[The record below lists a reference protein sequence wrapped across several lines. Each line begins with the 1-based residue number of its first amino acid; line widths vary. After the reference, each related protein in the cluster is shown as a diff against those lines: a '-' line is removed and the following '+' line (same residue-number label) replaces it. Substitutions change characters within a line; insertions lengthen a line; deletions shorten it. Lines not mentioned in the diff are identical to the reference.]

1 MSGTNGTQKLAPQL
15 IAVEPLIGLLETVIW
30 TGFLADD
37 DPVSVVLIAP
47 QESAK
52 TELLKLFRGTV
63 SLEYFSDATS
73 NGLFEF
79 RKEIESEKLR
89 HIMLLDL
96 VRIMAHPRVTSE
108 RTIQTIA
115 SLIEDGQMTIADG
128 GGVSWRNEN
137 VKLPRIGAMMAVT
150 PEIFYRKRKMFRD
163 TGFMSRFL
171 PVRFSYLPD
180 TAKKVHHAI
189 RNGQTKPVPVPLTV
203 PEKRLKA
210 VIPDALAKLIEQDAF
225 SLGQEER
232 TWGFRWHRSLR
243 ALVKA
248 RAVSKQRFKVEE
260 SDYIALCEWSRFFR
274 GVVEL

>member
-1 MSGTNGTQKLAPQL
+1 M
-15 IAVEPLIGLLETVIW
+15 
-30 TGFLADD
+30 
-37 DPVSVVLIAP
+37 
-47 QESAK
+47 
-52 TELLKLFRGTV
+52 
-63 SLEYFSDATS
+63 EYFSDATS

-79 RKEIESEKLR
+79 RKEIETEKLR
-89 HIMLLDL
+89 HIVLLDL

-115 SLIEDGQMTIADG
+115 SLIEDGQMTVADA

-137 VKLPRIGAMMAVT
+137 IKLPRIGAIMAVT

-171 PVRFSYLPD
+171 PVRFSYTPD

-189 RNGQTKPVPVPLTV
+189 RNGQQKPTPSPLLLTD
-203 PEKRLKA
+203 KRLKA
-210 VIPDALAKLIEQDAF
+210 VIPDHIAKLIEQDAY

-248 RAVSKQRFKVEE
+248 RAISKQRFKVEE